1 MKILGQGMH
10 LKVWKLLQMKARK
23 IPRILI
29 YNLNSFP
36 RISRKIVNTF
46 SRKVLKNMFL
56 SHKISECSA
65 SVYELHIIRSGFSLP
80 TTFIDIWG
88 VQKQSTTNLSQKNIK
103 SYYFSPT
110 FSKIPSSTIAQKLYS
125 SSSFTG
131 KSNAKDPKSLDL
143 FVLELS
149 CGITN

>member
-36 RISRKIVNTF
+36 RNSRKIVNTF

-56 SHKISECSA
+56 SHKILECSA

-88 VQKQSTTNLSQKNIK
+88 DQKQSTTNLSQKNLKNYHI
-103 SYYFSPT
+103 FPT
-110 FSKIPSSTIAQKLYS
+110 FSKISSSTIAQKQSPASY
-125 SSSFTG
+125 FTD
-131 KSNAKDPKSLDL
+131 KSKAKDPKSLDF
-143 FVLELS
+143 FVLEIS
-149 CGITN
+149 CPLTN